1 MDDMRVELEIDSQ
14 LERTWLELSDQV
26 GNTLES
32 GRKSVLFAI
41 SLATAFLTVVSATVT
56 ILNRPDLWWVS
67 ASLTTTGVFILV
79 FVWQL
84 GHGDLERY
92 L

>member
-1 MDDMRVELEIDSQ
+1 MRVELEIDSQ
-14 LERTWLELSDQV
+14 LDRTWLELSDQV

-41 SLATAFLTVVSATVT
+41 SLATAFLCIVSATVT

-67 ASLTTTGVFILV
+67 ASLSATGVFILV
-79 FVWQL
+79 FIWYL
-84 GHGDLERY
+84 GHGELERH